1 MNEFIKIICL
11 VITVYF
17 ISILIPDGTQN
28 AKEAVLVS
36 FALVGFYLVLLG
48 IANWILSILKTKS
61 NSETGEE

>member
-17 ISILIPDGTQN
+17 IHFLIPDGAKN
-28 AKEAVLVS
+28 ANEAVLVG

-48 IANWILSILKTKS
+48 IGYWILSITKTKS
-61 NSETGEE
+61 NKEAGEE